1 MHLAK
6 KHQDIRKTKDELAKI
21 QYEKK
26 CIVAEM
32 ALNRNAAD
40 PIKFITEKNKVM
52 ELRKSE
58 KNWLRKIEIAELE
71 AKKARAILKVRD
83 RQTMSYQYQ

>member
-1 MHLAK
+1 MEESFKKKELHLEK
-6 KHQDIRKTKDELAKI
+6 KHADIKKTKDELFKI
-21 QYEKK
+21 QHEKK
-26 CIVAEM
+26 VIAAEM

-71 AKKARAILKVRD
+71 AKKARGVLK
-83 RQTMSYQYQ
+83 